1 MKKLFVL
8 SCVAL
13 ATLASCS
20 KSEDIEAPQAQKEI
34 AFSVATDKS
43 RAPIAGS
50 EFPTSLSMYVSA
62 YNSVSK
68 DYFKNVEF
76 KHNDDSWKAGMYW
89 PINGVTNFLAYAFT
103 PAADT
108 QTTAVMNATKA
119 KWGDTSDANWAQ
131 QVTFDFGDKSLCYAP
146 ATVDGSTVADPM
158 TPYVDLL
165 YASGE
170 QAKEKV
176 YTPVSMTFKHTGA
189 WVVFNVKLGSV
200 LTGAKVTLNSF
211 QLAKL
216 FKGGKVVVDNTT
228 YAGAKASWDFSGV
241 TAADYDV
248 ESFTTLKQLKA
259 DTKDSQGNV
268 TAKGDYTFG
277 AIIPEQNQTAIKF
290 EYTLA
295 SSDEDNPAF
304 TAQTATYEYPLSR
317 FDKWEMGKKYTY
329 NITITFN
336 EITITPSVE
345 NWVDVPDG
353 GNGTDVQI

>member
-43 RAPIAGS
+43 RAPIEG
-50 EFPTSLSMYVSA
+50 TSFGDNQKIYVSA
-62 YNSVSK
+62 YNSVSGK
-68 DYFKNVEF
+68 YFKGVEF
-76 KHNDDSWKAGMYW
+76 SKKDASGTWKAGKYW
-89 PINGVTNFLAYAFT
+89 PVNGVTSFLAYAAT
-103 PAADT
+103 SDVAAFNPT
-108 QTTAVMNATKA
+108 
-119 KWGDTSDANWAQ
+119 WGDDKYADKVEFDISNGFFKSETD
-131 QVTFDFGDKSLCYAP
+131 VT
-146 ATVDGSTVADPM
+146 
-158 TPYVDLL
+158 TPYIDLL

-170 QAKEKV
+170 QAKEKD
-176 YTPVSMTFKHTGA
+176 YTKVPMTFKHTGA
-189 WVVFNVKLGSV
+189 WVVFNVKLGAD
-200 LTGAKVTLNSF
+200 LTGAGAKVTLNTF
-211 QLAKL
+211 QLANL
-216 FKGGKVVVDNTT
+216 FKGGKLVVDNTT
-228 YAGAKASWDFSGV
+228 YAGAKASWTFTPSNDPSNPNP
-241 TAADYDV
+241 ADYDV
-248 ESFTTLKQLKA
+248 QSFTA
-259 DTKDSQGNV
+259 KDLSSTN
-268 TAKGDYTFG
+268 AYEFG

-290 EYTLA
+290 NYTLA
-295 SSDEDNPAF
+295 SSDTNTPAF

>member
-34 AFSVATDKS
+34 AFNVATDKS
-43 RAPIAGS
+43 RAPIENAT
-50 EFPTSLSMYVSA
+50 FPETLSMYVSA
-62 YNSVSK
+62 YNSVSGN
-68 DYFKNVEF
+68 YFSGVEF
-76 KHNDDSWKAGMYW
+76 SKAGTTWKAGKYW
-89 PINGVTNFLAYAFT
+89 PVNGVTSFLAYAAT
-103 PAADT
+103 SDVAAT
-108 QTTAVMNATKA
+108 
-119 KWGDTSDANWAQ
+119 WGDKYA
-131 QVTFDFGDKSLCYAP
+131 DKVEFTLNEGFYNRSESG
-146 ATVDGSTVADPM
+146 T
-158 TPYVDLL
+158 TPYIDLL

-170 QAKEKV
+170 QAKEKDYNEV
-176 YTPVSMTFKHTGA
+176 PMTFKHTGA

-200 LTGAKVTLNSF
+200 LTDAKVTLNTF
-211 QLAKL
+211 QLANL

-228 YAGAKASWDFSGV
+228 YAGAKASWDFTGV
-241 TAADYDV
+241 TAADYGV
-248 ESFTTLKQLKA
+248 ESFTK
-259 DTKDSQGNV
+259 KDLSAAEN
-268 TAKGDYTFG
+268 YTFG

-290 EYTLA
+290 NYTLTSTA
-295 SSDEDNPAF
+295 TTAAF
-304 TAQTATYEYPLSR
+304 TPQTATYEYPLSR
-317 FDKWEMGKKYTY
+317 FHKWEMGKKYTY

>member
-34 AFSVATDKS
+34 AFNVATDKS
-43 RAPIAGS
+43 RAPIENAT
-50 EFPTSLSMYVSA
+50 FPTSLSMYVSA

-68 DYFKNVEF
+68 DYFKNVAF
-76 KHNDDSWKAGMYW
+76 SYDQSRTTWKAGMYW

-108 QTTAVMNATKA
+108 QTTAVMDADDA
-119 KWGDTSDANWAQ
+119 KWGDTSGANWAQ
-131 QVTFDFGDKSLCYAP
+131 QVTFDFGDKSLCYKPVA
-146 ATVDGSTVADPM
+146 AGGSTVADPM

-170 QAKEKV
+170 QAKEKD
-176 YTPVSMTFKHTGA
+176 YTSVSMTFKHTGA
-189 WVVFNVKLGSV
+189 WVVFNVKLGAD
-200 LTGAKVTLNSF
+200 LTGAKVTLNKF
-211 QLAKL
+211 QLANI
-216 FKGGKVVVDNTT
+216 FKGGKLVVDNTT
-228 YAGAKASWDFSGV
+228 YAGAKASWDFEGV
-241 TAADYDV
+241 READYDV
-248 ESFTTLKQLKA
+248 QSFTALTELKA
-259 DTKDSQGNV
+259 DTKDPLGNV

-290 EYTLA
+290 NYTL
-295 SSDEDNPAF
+295 SSDNQAF
-304 TAQTATYEYPLSR
+304 DAQTVDFEYPLSR
-317 FDKWEMGKKYTY
+317 FDKWEMGKKYVY

-336 EITITPSVE
+336 EITITPSVADWE
-345 NWVDVPDG
+345 SQTATN
-353 GNGTDVQI
+353 VQI

>member
-43 RAPIAGS
+43 RAPIEG
-50 EFPTSLSMYVSA
+50 TSFADGQKIYVSA
-62 YNSVSK
+62 YNSMSEKYFKGVEFSK
-68 DYFKNVEF
+68 DTNGTT
-76 KHNDDSWKAGMYW
+76 WKAGKYW
-89 PINGVTNFLAYAFT
+89 PVNGVTSFLAYA
-103 PAADT
+103 A
-108 QTTAVMNATKA
+108 
-119 KWGDTSDANWAQ
+119 TSD
-131 QVTFDFGDKSLCYAP
+131 VTSFNPTWGEKYADKVEFDISNGFFNSE
-146 ATVDGSTVADPM
+146 ADAE
-158 TPYVDLL
+158 TPYIDLL

-170 QAKEKV
+170 QAKEKK
-176 YTPVSMTFKHTGA
+176 YDPVSMEFKHTGA

-200 LTGAKVTLNSF
+200 LTGATVTLNSF

-228 YAGAKASWDFSGV
+228 YAGAKASWVFSGD
-241 TAADYDV
+241 AADYDV
-248 ESFTTLKQLKA
+248 QSFTASTVLSS
-259 DTKDSQGNV
+259 T
-268 TAKGDYTFG
+268 TDYTFG

-290 EYTLA
+290 NYTLA
-295 SSDEDNPAF
+295 SSDTDNPAF

-317 FDKWEMGKKYTY
+317 FNKWEMGKKYVY

-336 EITITPSVE
+336 EITITPSVTDWDAQNNAE
-345 NWVDVPDG
+345 DVK
-353 GNGTDVQI
+353 I

>member
-43 RAPIAGS
+43 RTPI
-50 EFPTSLSMYVSA
+50 EDDKFPKTLSMYVSA

-131 QVTFDFGDKSLCYAP
+131 QVTFDFGDKSL
-146 ATVDGSTVADPM
+146 
-158 TPYVDLL
+158 
-165 YASGE
+165 
-170 QAKEKV
+170 
-176 YTPVSMTFKHTGA
+176 
-189 WVVFNVKLGSV
+189 
-200 LTGAKVTLNSF
+200 
-211 QLAKL
+211 
-216 FKGGKVVVDNTT
+216 
-228 YAGAKASWDFSGV
+228 
-241 TAADYDV
+241 
-248 ESFTTLKQLKA
+248 
-259 DTKDSQGNV
+259 
-268 TAKGDYTFG
+268 
-277 AIIPEQNQTAIKF
+277 
-290 EYTLA
+290 
-295 SSDEDNPAF
+295 
-304 TAQTATYEYPLSR
+304 
-317 FDKWEMGKKYTY
+317 
-329 NITITFN
+329 
-336 EITITPSVE
+336 
-345 NWVDVPDG
+345 
-353 GNGTDVQI
+353 

>member
-43 RAPIAGS
+43 RAPIAGNS
-50 EFPTSLSMYVSA
+50 FDDDQKIYVSA

-76 KHNDDSWKAGMYW
+76 KKNGTTWKAGMYW
-89 PINGVTNFLAYAFT
+89 PINGVTNFLAYAFN
-103 PAADT
+103 PAKED
-108 QTTAVMNATKA
+108 QIPTAVIDETKA
-119 KWGDTSDANWAQ
+119 VWGELGANWAQ

-146 ATVDGSTVADPM
+146 VAPGGSSVATTM

-170 QAKEKV
+170 QAKEKD
-176 YTPVSMTFKHTGA
+176 YTSVSMTFKHTGA
-189 WVVFNVKLGSV
+189 WVVFNVKLGAD
-200 LTGAKVTLNSF
+200 LTGAKVTLNKF
-211 QLAKL
+211 QLANI
-216 FKGGKVVVDNTT
+216 FKGGKVVIDNNT
-228 YAGAKASWDFSGV
+228 YAGAKASWDFTGLR
-241 TAADYDV
+241 AAEYPI
-248 ESFTTLKQLKA
+248 ESFAQA
-259 DTKDSQGNV
+259 A
-268 TAKGDYTFG
+268 TALSTDPITFG

-304 TAQTATYEYPLSR
+304 TPQTATYEYPLSR
-317 FDKWEMGKKYTY
+317 FEKWEMGKKYTY

-336 EITITPSVE
+336 EITIAPSVE
-345 NWVDVPDG
+345 NWVDVPDSD
-353 GNGTDVQI
+353 GTDVAI

>member
-43 RAPIAGS
+43 RAPIAGNS
-50 EFPTSLSMYVSA
+50 FDDDQKIYVSA
-62 YNSVSK
+62 YNSVSGK
-68 DYFKNVEF
+68 YFKGVEF
-76 KHNDDSWKAGMYW
+76 RKEASETTWKAGKYW
-89 PINGVTNFLAYAFT
+89 PVNGVTSFLAYAATGDVTATWGEKYADKVEFT
-103 PAADT
+103 L
-108 QTTAVMNATKA
+108 N
-119 KWGDTSDANWAQ
+119 
-131 QVTFDFGDKSLCYAP
+131 
-146 ATVDGSTVADPM
+146 DGFYNSSESGK
-158 TPYVDLL
+158 TPYIDLL

-170 QAKEKV
+170 QAKEKE
-176 YTPVSMTFKHTGA
+176 YDPVSMKFNHTGA

-211 QLAKL
+211 QLANL

-228 YAGAKASWDFSGV
+228 YAGAKASWDFTGV
-241 TAADYDV
+241 TAADYGV
-248 ESFTTLKQLKA
+248 ESFA
-259 DTKDSQGNV
+259 EKDLSAEEN
-268 TAKGDYTFG
+268 YTFG

-290 EYTLA
+290 NYTLA
-295 SSDEDNPAF
+295 SSDTDNPAF

-317 FDKWEMGKKYTY
+317 FDKWEMGKKYVY

-336 EITITPSVE
+336 EIEIKPSVTDWGTPSE
-345 NWVDVPDG
+345 S
-353 GNGTDVQI
+353 DVQI

>member
-43 RAPIAGS
+43 RAPIEG
-50 EFPTSLSMYVSA
+50 TSFADGQKIYVSA
-62 YNSVSK
+62 YNSMSEKYFKGVEFSK
-68 DYFKNVEF
+68 DTNGTT
-76 KHNDDSWKAGMYW
+76 WKAGKYW
-89 PINGVTNFLAYAFT
+89 PVNGVTSFLAYA
-103 PAADT
+103 A
-108 QTTAVMNATKA
+108 
-119 KWGDTSDANWAQ
+119 TSD
-131 QVTFDFGDKSLCYAP
+131 VTSFNPTWGEKYADKVEFDISNGFFNSE
-146 ATVDGSTVADPM
+146 ADAE
-158 TPYVDLL
+158 TPYIDLL

-170 QAKEKV
+170 QAKEKK
-176 YTPVSMTFKHTGA
+176 YDPVSMEFKHTGA

-200 LTGAKVTLNSF
+200 LTGATVTLNSF

-228 YAGAKASWDFSGV
+228 YAGAKASWVFSGD
-241 TAADYDV
+241 AADYDV
-248 ESFTTLKQLKA
+248 QSFTASTVLSS
-259 DTKDSQGNV
+259 T
-268 TAKGDYTFG
+268 TDYTFG

-290 EYTLA
+290 NYTLA
-295 SSDEDNPAF
+295 SSDTDNPAF

-317 FDKWEMGKKYTY
+317 FNKWEMGKKYVY

-336 EITITPSVE
+336 EITITPSVTDWDAQNNAE
-345 NWVDVPDG
+345 
-353 GNGTDVQI
+353 DVQI

>member
-43 RAPIAGS
+43 RAPIEG
-50 EFPTSLSMYVSA
+50 TSFDDGQKIYVSA
-62 YNSVSK
+62 YNSVSGK
-68 DYFKNVEF
+68 YFKGVEF
-76 KHNDDSWKAGMYW
+76 RKEASETTWKAGKYW
-89 PINGVTNFLAYAFT
+89 PVNGVTSFLAYAATGDVTATWGEKYADKVEFT
-103 PAADT
+103 L
-108 QTTAVMNATKA
+108 N
-119 KWGDTSDANWAQ
+119 
-131 QVTFDFGDKSLCYAP
+131 
-146 ATVDGSTVADPM
+146 DGFYNSSESGK
-158 TPYVDLL
+158 TPYIDLL

-170 QAKEKV
+170 QAKEKE
-176 YTPVSMTFKHTGA
+176 YDPVSMTFKHTGA

-211 QLAKL
+211 QLANL

-228 YAGAKASWDFSGV
+228 YAGAKASWDFTGV
-241 TAADYDV
+241 TAADYGV
-248 ESFTTLKQLKA
+248 ESFA
-259 DTKDSQGNV
+259 EKDLSAEEN
-268 TAKGDYTFG
+268 YTFG

-290 EYTLA
+290 NYTLA
-295 SSDEDNPAF
+295 SSDTNTPAF

-317 FDKWEMGKKYTY
+317 FDKWEMGKKYVY

-336 EITITPSVE
+336 EITITPSVAP
-345 NWVDVPDG
+345 WKSQPA
-353 GNGTDVQI
+353 TDVQI